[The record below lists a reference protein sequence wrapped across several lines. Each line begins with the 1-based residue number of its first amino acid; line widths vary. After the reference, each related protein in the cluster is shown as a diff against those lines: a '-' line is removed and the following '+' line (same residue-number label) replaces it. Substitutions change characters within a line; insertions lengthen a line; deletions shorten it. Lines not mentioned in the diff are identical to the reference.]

1 MIACAYCDRPLICD
15 RCQVEYLPPSQ
26 EQYEALSHRE
36 DAVICPGCNQVLVC
50 HWCKSPYGGVPDAE
64 AEAEAAQDVRG

>member
-1 MIACAYCDRPLICD
+1 
-15 RCQVEYLPPSQ
+15 
-26 EQYEALSHRE
+26 
-36 DAVICPGCNQVLVC
+36 VLVC